1 MQMERLFQH
10 DRILLTVMAQ
20 RKSVTNTNIRFLQ
33 KLLKVDE
40 RFNEGFTNKPAKHFK
55 CTGKK
60 ASLKLWHIQI
70 DTLAR
75 YGCILLIVSVQSSLR
90 I

>member
-1 MQMERLFQH
+1 MERFSQH
-10 DRILLTVMAQ
+10 GRILLTVMAQ
-20 RKSVTNTNIRFLQ
+20 KKSVTNTNIEYL
-33 KLLKVDE
+33 KLDE

-55 CTGKK
+55 CIGKK
-60 ASLKLWHIQI
+60 ASPKLWHIQI
-70 DTLAR
+70 STLAR